1 MRSPS
6 IGPPGR
12 AGWVVSLALVSL
24 PARALAAPGV
34 DEAAAPVDGGE
45 APAVEPTPPAE
56 VEAPPAFELAPP
68 VREPAPAL
76 PAVEGPLD
84 DMRGYQGPDVIASEA
99 EPEPEPA
106 KPKKKKKKKKKAK
119 KKKKPKPPPHVVN
132 RGTDYQ
138 LGLYPGSYV
147 QGADV
152 SVGAQAGVRTT
163 LDPKKNH
170 RIVLG
175 LGYEYEPFSTRTLG
189 FPEED
194 EVQGGLNRT
203 LVQSMHI
210 IEGNAGRRLVW
221 NKLVTTFVDLHAD
234 AWWPQKDQHQRWA
247 VRLSNGIHVGKSTG
261 VFGELEN
268 QLFFKKF
275 PNYFIATRRIDQEGS
290 IPSARIG
297 YNFGKF
303 ARLAAGFTFDYTHYL
318 DARYNATAADGS
330 FTLPDG
336 SFIRAEQSKNYLDYI
351 PFGEFQLRPAKG
363 LRIRGRYAF
372 ERQKTQHYNRVMT
385 GRDEFASLTPYYF
398 RGYYDYRRHRASL
411 GISWDFRDRLRL
423 SADVEAWVRHFD
435 VYEARDVDNFWTGQL
450 RLDTEIEASMAAA
463 VRVHTIKGKHR
474 EHDFFISLVGAHV
487 SRNSNMTHEISLATN
502 FDITRVLLG
511 FEVRGH

>member
-1 MRSPS
+1 MLQVDK
-6 IGPPGR
+6 
-12 AGWVVSLALVSL
+12 VVETHCCFCGQQCGIQLKVKDNEVVGFEPWYDFPFNEGKLCPKGVKRYLQGSHPDRLLR
-24 PARALAAPGV
+24 PMERDPAAPG
-34 DEAAAPVDGGE
+34 GFR
-45 APAVEPTPPAE
+45 E
-56 VEAPPAFELAPP
+56 VTWDQ
-68 VREPAPAL
+68 AL
-76 PAVEGPLD
+76 DRV
-84 DMRGYQGPDVIASEA
+84 VSE
-99 EPEPEPA
+99 
-106 KPKKKKKKKKKAK
+106 
-119 KKKKPKPPPHVVN
+119 
-132 RGTDYQ
+132 
-138 LGLYPGSYV
+138 
-147 QGADV
+147 
-152 SVGAQAGVRTT
+152 
-163 LDPKKNH
+163 
-170 RIVLG
+170 I
-175 LGYEYEPFSTRTLG
+175 
-189 FPEED
+189 
-194 EVQGGLNRT
+194 
-203 LVQSMHI
+203 
-210 IEGNAGRRLVW
+210 
-221 NKLVTTFVDLHAD
+221 
-234 AWWPQKDQHQRWA
+234 
-247 VRLSNGIHVGKSTG
+247 
-261 VFGELEN
+261 
-268 QLFFKKF
+268 
-275 PNYFIATRRIDQEGS
+275 RRIQDTYGDDAFAMLSGVSLTNEKS
-290 IPSARIG
+290 
-297 YNFGKF
+297 YLVGKF

>member
-1 MRSPS
+1 MRSHS
-6 IGPPGR
+6 IVAPGR
-12 AGWVVSLALVSL
+12 AGWVVSLALASL
-24 PARALAAPGV
+24 PTRALAAPAV
-34 DEAAAPVDGGE
+34 DATPLAEAGAPAPSDPAPPEPVPAPVI
-45 APAVEPTPPAE
+45 
-56 VEAPPAFELAPP
+56 
-68 VREPAPAL
+68 
-76 PAVEGPLD
+76 EGPLD
-84 DMRGYQGPDVIASEA
+84 DMRGYQGPDVVVSEA
-99 EPEPEPA
+99 EAA
-106 KPKKKKKKKKKAK
+106 KPKKKKKKKKKQA
-119 KKKKPKPPPHVVN
+119 KKPKKPKKPPKPPHKVN
-132 RGTDYQ
+132 RGTDYH

-147 QGADV
+147 QGRDV

-194 EVQGGLNRT
+194 EAQGGLNRT

-210 IEGNAGRRLVW
+210 LAGDAGRRLVW
-221 NKLVTTFVDLHAD
+221 SGLVTTFVDLHAD

-247 VRLSNGIHVGKSTG
+247 VRLTNGIRVGKSAG
-261 VFGELEN
+261 LFGELEN

-275 PNYFIATRRIDQEGS
+275 PNYLIATRRIDQEGA
-290 IPSARIG
+290 IPSVRVG

-318 DARYNATAADGS
+318 DARYNALAPDGS
-330 FTLPDG
+330 FTQADG

-351 PFGEFQLRPAKG
+351 PFGEFQLQPAKG

-372 ERQKTQHYNRVMT
+372 ERQRTQHYDRVMT
-385 GRDEFASLTPYYF
+385 GRDEFASLTPYFF

-411 GISWDFRDRLRL
+411 GISWDVRDRLRL
-423 SADVEAWVRHFD
+423 AANVEAWVRHFD
-435 VYEARDVDNFWTGQL
+435 VYEARDVENFWTGQL

-474 EHDFFISLVGAHV
+474 EHDLFVSLVGAHV
-487 SRNSNMTHEISLATN
+487 SRSSNMTHEISLATN

>member
-24 PARALAAPGV
+24 PARALAAPSV

-45 APAVEPTPPAE
+45 APAVEATPPAE
-56 VEAPPAFELAPP
+56 IDAPPP
-68 VREPAPAL
+68 VSEPAPAL
-76 PAVEGPLD
+76 AAVEGPLD

-106 KPKKKKKKKKKAK
+106 KPKTKKKKKKKA

-247 VRLSNGIHVGKSTG
+247 VRLTNGIHVGKSTG

-275 PNYFIATRRIDQEGS
+275 PNYFIATRRIDQEGA

-318 DARYNATAADGS
+318 DSRYNALGPDGG
-330 FTLPDG
+330 FTNPDG